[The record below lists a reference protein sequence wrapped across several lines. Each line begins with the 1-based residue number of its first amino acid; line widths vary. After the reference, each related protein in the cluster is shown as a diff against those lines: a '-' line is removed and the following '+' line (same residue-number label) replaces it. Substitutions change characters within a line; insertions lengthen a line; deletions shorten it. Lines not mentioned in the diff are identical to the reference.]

1 MNKQEK
7 SIIGNVVSTKGQQTV
22 VIEVTRLYR
31 HPLYKK
37 QIRRTRRLAVHNE
50 SMELLVGDKIM
61 VVPIRPMSRTK
72 HYKVSKKI
80 I

>member
-7 SIIGNVVSTKGQQTV
+7 SIICNVVSTKGQQTV

-37 QIRRTRRLAVHNE
+37 QIRRTRRLAAHNE

-61 VVPIRPMSRTK
+61 VVPTRPMSRTK